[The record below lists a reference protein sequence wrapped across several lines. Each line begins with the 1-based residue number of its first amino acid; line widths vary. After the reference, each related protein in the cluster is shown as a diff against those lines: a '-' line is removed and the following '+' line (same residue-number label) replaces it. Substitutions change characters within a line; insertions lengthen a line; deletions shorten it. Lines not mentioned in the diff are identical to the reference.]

1 MENNA
6 LLGLQYLL
14 QYGLWHVKVARTK
27 GLEEQ
32 KLVVKNRTRTVEFV
46 LYIELPGRKLAAP
59 LFLHFHG
66 AGHTWQ
72 MVEHMGKVPGT
83 VL

>member
-1 MENNA
+1 MENSA

-14 QYGLWHVKVARTK
+14 QYGLWHVKVARPK

-46 LYIELPGRKLAAP
+46 LYIELPGRKSAAP
-59 LFLHFHG
+59 LFLHFTC

-72 MVEHMGKVPGT
+72 MVAYMGKFPGT